1 MSKSTYKA
9 IDLLILSGI
18 SGGIE
23 ALIYWAYNSFGHYDG
38 YIVSFIVVIGMIAMF
53 RWNWAGIVV
62 PIISGGVSVLMMR
75 LNQDLS
81 LGTML
86 ANTLGYL
93 PMLIC
98 LLWFKFIDKKKMLSS
113 YGTMYGYL
121 LSGYLLVDIGRT
133 CFASIG
139 ITSLSQIADVLYSY
153 VVWDLLNIVIGCV
166 VFFVALKQKT
176 LVYDMNTYLIE
187 FKKENPTSV
196 IRNEIDDYHSLESIA
211 EDNDEVSD
219 IALLDGGMLTTEDLK
234 KMNETYMKM
243 TNTQSKYI
251 KEQQAIDDYHKQKD
265 SKKDN
270 TKENGGQAK

>member
-1 MSKSTYKA
+1 
-9 IDLLILSGI
+9 
-18 SGGIE
+18 
-23 ALIYWAYNSFGHYDG
+23 
-38 YIVSFIVVIGMIAMF
+38 
-53 RWNWAGIVV
+53 
-62 PIISGGVSVLMMR
+62 
-75 LNQDLS
+75 
-81 LGTML
+81 
-86 ANTLGYL
+86 
-93 PMLIC
+93 
-98 LLWFKFIDKKKMLSS
+98 MLSS

-243 TNTQSKYI
+243 T
-251 KEQQAIDDYHKQKD
+251 KE
-265 SKKDN
+265 
-270 TKENGGQAK
+270 